1 MYSSYWYFNES
12 LLIYKL
18 LLLLKEYIWG
28 PLVFISKIKF
38 HNLNYQSVNFD
49 KKFPYRFSFRGM
61 TLNDTE
67 KKKN

>member
-28 PLVFISKIKF
+28 PLDFVSKIKF

-49 KKFPYRFSFRGM
+49 KNPPTGS
-61 TLNDTE
+61 LSDE
-67 KKKN
+67 